1 MIMICGEYNKQMTL
15 LTNKIQRPKPG
26 KVVKLT
32 TTIPP
37 LKGPVPQGLPYGKE
51 NDIKM
56 SGLKNG
62 RTRR

>member
-1 MIMICGEYNKQMTL
+1 MTL

>member
-1 MIMICGEYNKQMTL
+1 MIMRCGKNNKQMTL

-56 SGLKNG
+56 S
-62 RTRR
+62 

>member
-1 MIMICGEYNKQMTL
+1 MMLICTKNNKNQVIGM
-15 LTNKIQRPKPG
+15 NKIQRPKPG
-26 KVVKLT
+26 KVAKLT